1 MPSPASDQNQPLELA
16 ARIGSSSPVQL
27 EIIAAIEA
35 FEAWDL
41 PWRFLADVTAWPTLT
56 AADRTTIQQIWMEAC
71 DVRHWH
77 HADSAQNAA
86 ASDLALQ
93 ERFPWL
99 TEHARAQFVRAASY
113 EWK

>member
-1 MPSPASDQNQPLELA
+1 M
-16 ARIGSSSPVQL
+16 QL
-27 EIIAAIEA
+27 DIIAAIHA

-41 PWRFLADVTAWPTLT
+41 PWTFLSNVMTWPTLT
-56 AADRTTIQQIWMEAC
+56 VADRTTTQELWKEAL
-71 DVRHWH
+71 DARHWQ

-86 ASDLALQ
+86 ASNLALQ

-99 TEHARAQFVRAASY
+99 TERARTQLVRAASY